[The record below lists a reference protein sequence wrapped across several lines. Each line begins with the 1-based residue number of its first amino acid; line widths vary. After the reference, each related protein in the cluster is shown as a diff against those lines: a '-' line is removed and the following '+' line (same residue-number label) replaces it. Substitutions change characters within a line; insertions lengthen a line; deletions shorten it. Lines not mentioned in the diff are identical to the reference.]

1 MNNPYELDIN
11 NRQNNKRKNENTEN
25 NENNSKKI
33 KSYSKRNRDEKF
45 IRSLVSSKKCM
56 YVLR

>member
-25 NENNSKKI
+25 NSKKI
-33 KSYSKRNRDEKF
+33 KSYSKRNRDEQF
-45 IRSLVSSKKCM
+45 IRFLESSKKCM

>member
-11 NRQNNKRKNENTEN
+11 NRRNNKRKNEDNKN
-25 NENNSKKI
+25 SSKKI
-33 KSYSKRNRDEKF
+33 KSYSKRKRDEKF
-45 IRSLVSSKKCM
+45 IRFLESPKKCM